1 MKKKIC
7 LLSICVL
14 LLAGCGKV
22 SKLANGQD
30 AVVSFKDKEKISV
43 DDLYDNMKKDY
54 ALQALINMIDTYIY
68 ETEFADFVDDAK
80 TYAQNYINSMIDNY
94 GGEDAFVEALQQYG
108 YSTIDAYQKN
118 IYMSYLQNHG
128 TEEYAK
134 TLVTDKDIEKYY
146 KNTAQG
152 DVEISHILITADV
165 TNDMSEDEAKEA
177 QDTAKKKAES
187 IIKELKESGDLAKSF
202 EELAK
207 KYSKDD
213 ATKDN
218 GGALGKITYGDLSSD
233 YDELLKAAYEI
244 KDGELYGK
252 VITTELGYHVI
263 MKTKSYEKESL
274 EDMKEDIIKILADDL
289 LDNTSDISLK
299 SLQYYREQYDLKIED
314 KDLKKQYDNYMTR
327 LIASYNT
334 NTNNKNSNE

>member
-7 LLSICVL
+7 LLCICVL

-43 DDLYDNMKKDY
+43 DDLYENMKKDY
-54 ALQALINMIDTYIY
+54 ALQALINMIDSYIY
-68 ETEFADFVDDAK
+68 ETEFADFVDDAE
-80 TYAQNYINSMIDNY
+80 TYAKNYINSMIENY
-94 GGEDAFVEALQQYG
+94 GGEEEFLNALQQYG
-108 YSTIDAYQKN
+108 YSTIEAYQKN

-134 TLVTDKDIEKYY
+134 TLVTDKDIENYY

-152 DVEISHILITADV
+152 DVEISHILITTDV

-177 QDTAKKKAES
+177 QDAAKKKAEK
-187 IIKELKESGDLAKSF
+187 IIKELKESDDLAKSF
-202 EELAK
+202 KELAK

-218 GGALGKITYGDLSSD
+218 GGSLGKITYGDLSSD

-244 KDGELYGK
+244 KDGELYSK
-252 VITTELGYHVI
+252 VITTELGYHII

-289 LDNTSDISLK
+289 LENTTDITLK
-299 SLQYYREQYDLKIED
+299 SLQYYRDKYDLKIED

-334 NTNNKNSNE
+334 NTNGSNSEE

>member
-1 MKKKIC
+1 MKKKILLLC
-7 LLSICVL
+7 LCTL

-22 SKLANGQD
+22 SKLENGQD
-30 AVVSFKDKEKISV
+30 AVVSFKGKEKISV
-43 DDLYDNMKKDY
+43 DELYDNMKKDF
-54 ALQALINMIDTYIY
+54 ALQSLVNMIDTYIY
-68 ETEFADFVDDAK
+68 ETEFKDFVDEAK
-80 TYAQNYINSMIDNY
+80 DYAENYIKSMIENY
-94 GGEDAFVEALQQYG
+94 GGEQEFLDALQQYG

-118 IYMSYLQNHG
+118 IYMSYLQSHG

-146 KNTAQG
+146 ENKAKG

-165 TNDMSEDEAKEA
+165 KDDMSEDEAKEA
-177 QDTAKKKAES
+177 QDNAKKKAEDVL
-187 IIKELKESGDLAKSF
+187 KELKEAEDIQKTF
-202 EELAK
+202 KELAK

-213 ATKDN
+213 ATKDK
-218 GGALGKITYGDLSSD
+218 GGALGKITYGDLSED

-244 KDGELYGK
+244 EDGKLYSK

-274 EDMKEDIIKILADDL
+274 KDMKEDIIEILSKDL
-289 LDNTSDISLK
+289 LDNTSDITLK
-299 SLQYYREQYDLKIED
+299 ALQYYRDKYDLKIED

-334 NTNNKNSNE
+334 NTNGSNSEE

>member
-1 MKKKIC
+1 MKKKILVS
-7 LLSICVL
+7 LLVL
-14 LLAGCGKV
+14 GFAAGCGKV
-22 SKLANGQD
+22 PQLANGQD

-43 DDLYDNMKKDY
+43 DDLYDNMKKDF
-54 ALQALINMIDTYIY
+54 ALQSLITMIDSYIY
-68 ETEFADFVDDAK
+68 ETEFADFVDDAE
-80 TYAQNYINSMIDNY
+80 TYAKNYIDSMIENY
-94 GGEDAFVEALQQYG
+94 GGEDAFLEALQQYG

-152 DVEISHILITADV
+152 DVEISHILITTDV

-177 QDTAKKKAES
+177 QDTAKKKAEK
-187 IIKELKESGDLAKSF
+187 IIKELKESDDLAKSF

-213 ATKDN
+213 ATKDK
-218 GGALGKITYGDLSSD
+218 GGSLGKITYGDLSSD

-252 VITTELGYHVI
+252 VITIKHNDNLYSVYSNISNVLISVGYRVSQGEIIGTSSDSKLVFTETNIPL
-263 MKTKSYEKESL
+263 S
-274 EDMKEDIIKILADDL
+274 
-289 LDNTSDISLK
+289 
-299 SLQYYREQYDLKIED
+299 
-314 KDLKKQYDNYMTR
+314 MT
-327 LIASYNT
+327 
-334 NTNNKNSNE
+334 